1 MTGNAQIAPHDVE
14 QFNPPDLQ
22 QLTQEIGSLRT
33 IIAELLAKNQTLRWE
48 LRAQGCWATQDP
60 RLLIASEGTPVRKYS
75 RTVAI
80 P

>member
-1 MTGNAQIAPHDVE
+1 MTGNAHSPLNDVE
-14 QFNPPDLQ
+14 EFNPSDLQ
-22 QLTQEIGSLRT
+22 QLTREIGSLRA

-48 LRAQGCWATQDP
+48 LLAHGGWATQDP
-60 RLLIASEGTPVRKYS
+60 RLLMASEGTPVLKYR